1 MEAHTHQSACC
12 VIGTNMQAHQVS
24 DAEVIRAYKAQSGV
38 EGGFRCLK
46 DPLFFVSS
54 LLVKQPSR
62 IQGLLMVMTW
72 ALLVYSLTQRRWRQ
86 P

>member
-1 MEAHTHQSACC
+1 M
-12 VIGTNMQAHQVS
+12 GTTMQARHVS
-24 DAEVIRAYKAQSGV
+24 DAEVIRAYTAQSGV

-46 DPLFFVSS
+46 DPVCFVSS
-54 LLVKQPSR
+54 RFVKKPGR

-72 ALLVYSLTQRRWRQ
+72 ALLVYSLTPRRLRQ